1 MNAIVDYD
9 FGPTA
14 RNRLADT
21 HDEGPNGAVAALETF
36 YYALNNADLNVLSQV
51 WSDGQFAQLNNPVGG
66 ILRSG
71 AAITDLY
78 RGLFSSGLKVQVSFT
93 DAATYL
99 STGSAVFAGRELG
112 TYVNTAGEQ
121 TALHIRTSRLFG
133 WHPEQRQWRQLH
145 HHGSIDDPDA
155 LAAYQ
160 AAARR

>member
-71 AAITDLY
+71 APSPTC
-78 RGLFSSGLKVQVSFT
+78 T
-93 DAATYL
+93 AAC
-99 STGSAVFAGRELG
+99 S
-112 TYVNTAGEQ
+112 
-121 TALHIRTSRLFG
+121 
-133 WHPEQRQWRQLH
+133 
-145 HHGSIDDPDA
+145 
-155 LAAYQ
+155 
-160 AAARR
+160 AAA